1 MFLCNHAETTFP
13 MCEDKI
19 PLLRTKANHAFAFM
33 MRSVRT
39 KLNGMIAVAMAGLD
53 EETDDKDRMS
63 KARTTFTMQI
73 VE

>member
-1 MFLCNHAETTFP
+1 MYLCNHAETTFP
-13 MCEDKI
+13 MSEDKI

-53 EETDDKDRMS
+53 EETDDKDRTS
-63 KARTTFTMQI
+63 SHTSTPLT
-73 VE
+73 